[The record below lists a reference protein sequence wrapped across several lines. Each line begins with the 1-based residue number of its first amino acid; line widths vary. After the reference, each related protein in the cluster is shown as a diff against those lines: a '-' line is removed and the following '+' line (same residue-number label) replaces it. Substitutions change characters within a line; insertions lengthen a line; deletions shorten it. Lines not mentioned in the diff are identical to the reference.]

1 MENYPIDFENGYKIR
16 TVYANKTEDGSYGD
30 IHNFQEEVMLEY
42 PGVEIL
48 TGYCVISNA
57 TGFVPDGC
65 NDWNES
71 VEEAVQDYFEHV
83 FPKLMEAEKQEE
95 QDKRITVVL
104 LEPGK
109 LARKAEIDA
118 SLEGMQKL
126 VGGYIEAF
134 YPFQEEVCIV
144 CNEEGKLNGLPL
156 NRAVRSEG
164 PEQKMLDIIAGT
176 CFICDCS
183 GEDFA
188 SLSEEQ
194 LQHYEEKFKY
204 PEEFFMLGNEICAI
218 PYTPE
223 PEKGKTDF
231 SSTVKNATARA
242 AAEKGPSAE
251 INPDHER

>member
-16 TVYANKTEDGSYGD
+16 TVYANKTDDGGYGD
-30 IHNFQEEVMLEY
+30 IYDFPEEVMLEY
-42 PGVEIL
+42 PGDEIL

-71 VEEAVQDYFEHV
+71 VEEAVRDYYEHV
-83 FPKLMEAEKQEE
+83 FPKLMEVEKQEE
-95 QDKRITVVL
+95 DKRITVVL

-109 LARKAEIDA
+109 LARTAEIDA

-134 YPFQEEVCIV
+134 YPFEEEVCIV
-144 CNEEGKLNGLPL
+144 CNEEGKLDGLPL
-156 NRAVRSEG
+156 NRAVRAEG
-164 PEQKMLDIIAGT
+164 PEEKLLDIIAGT

-183 GEDFA
+183 GEDFG

-194 LQHYEEKFKY
+194 LQRYEDKFKY

-223 PEKGKTDF
+223 PEEGKTDF
-231 SSTVKNATARA
+231 SSAVKNATDRA
-242 AAEKGPSAE
+242 TTEKSMDPKP
-251 INPDHER
+251 NPDYER